1 MKIFWSERSL
11 QDLNEIFEFYS
22 ELAGEVVAQNI
33 VFSIVDKAEI
43 LSSDPKIG
51 QIQFFEQPVLLN
63 YRYLIIGNHKIIYRI
78 EESQYLILISRVFDT
93 RRDPKKLMP

>member
-11 QDLNEIFEFYS
+11 KDLNEIFEFYS

-51 QIQFFEQPVLLN
+51 QIQLFEQPVLLN

-93 RRDPKKLMP
+93 RRDPEKLMP

>member
-11 QDLNEIFEFYS
+11 MDLNEIFEFYS

>member
-11 QDLNEIFEFYS
+11 KDLNEIFEFYS

-43 LSSDPKIG
+43 LSSDPKTG

-63 YRYLIIGNHKIIYRI
+63 YRYLIIRNHI
-78 EESQYLILISRVFDT
+78 
-93 RRDPKKLMP
+93 